1 LRFID
6 ENMLYLLLI
15 IPALIGLFTLSGR
28 LVKSKIAK
36 LGGKQVEADIERS
49 FSGRRRRL
57 KLIMILLGLSL
68 FIFALARPQY
78 GSELIKIKST
88 GTEVIVALDVSL
100 SMLAG
105 DFYPNRFEKSKRE
118 IVSLVSELG
127 GESVGLILF
136 SGVSVV
142 QSPLT
147 VDHSSFKMSLDV
159 AEVGIISDY
168 GTNLERAIEKAAD
181 SFTEI
186 TQADK
191 VMIIFTDGESQDG
204 DAVAAAE
211 KYKDVFRI
219 FTVGVGTAQGEP
231 IPQRNY
237 DGSIEGYKKDPE
249 GQTVISKLDEPVL
262 RDIADASGGG
272 YYRATPGER
281 ELKAIIDKIKHME
294 KGETEGNYRRM
305 YDEKFQYFLIPG
317 ILLIGGAL
325 LTGERRKND

>member
-272 YYRATPGER
+272 SDFSISYQR
-281 ELKAIIDKIKHME
+281 
-294 KGETEGNYRRM
+294 
-305 YDEKFQYFLIPG
+305 F
-317 ILLIGGAL
+317 
-325 LTGERRKND
+325 